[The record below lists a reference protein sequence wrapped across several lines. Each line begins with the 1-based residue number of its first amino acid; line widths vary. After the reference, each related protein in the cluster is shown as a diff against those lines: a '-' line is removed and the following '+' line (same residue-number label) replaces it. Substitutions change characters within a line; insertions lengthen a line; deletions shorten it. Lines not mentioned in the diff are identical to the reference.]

1 MNRMLTKALPVFAF
15 LFATYASADPVD
27 CAKPAV
33 GTGQV
38 QACKAAD
45 QGVDQLRQFIQR
57 TRGIYILYIQDY
69 EKAVRAA

>member
-1 MNRMLTKALPVFAF
+1 MNRIVTKALPAFAF

-27 CAKPAV
+27 CARPAI

-57 TRGIYILYIQDY
+57 TRGIYILYMQDF
-69 EKAVRAA
+69 EKAVRPA